1 MDISKMKNM
10 VVLKNLPSNI
20 VDEAYVVLK
29 SSKKAKKLEKIENF
43 KNKNKEDETSK
54 NKEYVVKEAE
64 LLIEDYINK
73 VEDIDNSLEMNSSFK
88 KHNIKN
94 KKYKRLA
101 YISTILDKYTGRYQ
115 SVSKYVMGSND
126 Y

>member
-54 NKEYVVKEAE
+54 NKEYVVKESK
-64 LLIEDYINK
+64 LLIKDYINK

-101 YISTILDKYTGRYQ
+101 YISTILAVVEFVVII
-115 SVSKYVMGSND
+115 S
-126 Y
+126 